1 MFSVIIRNFSMKQL
15 SAALLLS
22 LMLAWP
28 FAVFP
33 ADTTRVQGKVV
44 NGKGYIIR
52 LMTYNDQV
60 SYTRMTL
67 DEYSIGEDESFS
79 LSTVTD
85 KVLYCWLD
93 LEFQQAGIFLQ
104 PGQSYEV
111 ETELRDKSL
120 TGSYYN
126 RSALPLKFVR
136 DDNDHLNLSIQDFNQ
151 LYNDFLLSYAETNQQ
166 RNAKPAFDN
175 FINAIEIR
183 FQNNDNPF
191 FREYLRYKT
200 AAMQLYLRLKSRD
213 NIGKEYLSSSPVLY
227 DNPEY
232 MDFFHL
238 FFEKYFIT
246 GGKYFTF
253 NKTYDLVNGDA
264 GYNEITDSLM
274 ADPVLGGQELRELL
288 LLSGLKE
295 LYNVNGFKRT
305 RVFSLIREM
314 SVNSGFETIRT
325 LAGNLMISLRRL
337 QYGSEAP
344 GFSLPDIST
353 NRVYSL
359 SDFKG
364 KKLYL
369 AFFGS
374 DNPASQSELGLIADF
389 YEDYKDKVHFVAI
402 SVDKDISA
410 LQDYLGRAQ
419 LPWLVLHYGGDLALL
434 ENYDANTFPH
444 FVLINQQGQII
455 RCPAP
460 SPSENVQKLFDSN

>member
-1 MFSVIIRNFSMKQL
+1 MFAVIFRKFSMKHL
-15 SAALLLS
+15 SSALLIL
-22 LMLAWP
+22 LMLAWSSE
-28 FAVFP
+28 AFP
-33 ADTTRVQGKVV
+33 TDTTYVRGKVI
-44 NGKGYIIR
+44 NGKGYNIR
-52 LMTYNDQV
+52 LMAYNDLV
-60 SYTRMTL
+60 SYTRVTL
-67 DEYSIGEDESFS
+67 DNYLIGDDESFT
-79 LSTVTD
+79 LKAVTEN
-85 KVLYCWLD
+85 VLYCWLD
-93 LEFQQAGIFLQ
+93 LEFQQAEIFLQ

-126 RSALPLKFVR
+126 RTSLPVRFVS
-136 DDNDHLNLSIQDFNQ
+136 DDTDHLNMSIQDFNQ

-183 FQNNDNPF
+183 FQNNSNPF

-200 AAMQLYLRLKSRD
+200 ASMQLYLRLKSRD
-213 NIGKEYLSSSPVLY
+213 NIGKEYLSSYQVLY

-253 NKTYDLVNGDA
+253 NKTYDLVNGNA
-264 GYNEITDSLM
+264 GFMEITDSLK
-274 ADPVLGGQELRELL
+274 ADPVLTDQELRELL
-288 LLSGLKE
+288 LLTGLKE
-295 LYNVNGFKRT
+295 LYNINGFRRA
-305 RVFSLIREM
+305 RVVSLIREM
-314 SVNSGFETIRT
+314 SVNSGYETIRS
-325 LAGNLMISLRRL
+325 LAGNLLISLRRL
-337 QYGSEAP
+337 QNGSEAP
-344 GFSLPDIST
+344 GFSLPGVST
-353 NRVYSL
+353 NGVYSL

-389 YEDYKDKVHFVAI
+389 YEDYKENVHFVAV
-402 SVDKDISA
+402 SVDKDIPA
-410 LQDYLGRAQ
+410 LKDYLARAQ
-419 LPWLVLHYGGDLALL
+419 LPWLVLHYNGDLSLL
-434 ENYDANTFPH
+434 ENYDASSFPH
-444 FVLINQQGQII
+444 FVLINPQGLII

-460 SPSENVQKLFDSN
+460 SPSENIQKLFDSN